1 MRWLLSLCLAG
12 LLAYALIPP
21 RAEPVQDADAGLA
34 AARTEADEAAGRK
47 LRSWGSTLQSLGPR
61 VQPADSQQ
69 FDASMPFQQEAGY
82 RRGGVEVR
90 EPEPAL
96 GKGDSVAPEVNAQII
111 EAAAEPVAWARVVF
125 AARAHREASVSSP
138 VIKFYPAGT
147 ELQVLAGEGAWIQ
160 LLDPATLERGWV
172 FDQYLVSSDGPSPA
186 QPALASTAEAQPADA
201 VAPNVQ
207 TARQSSKQAAAAKN
221 AEVTR
226 KARRNSRWAKK
237 QERRD
242 RKRRRLF
249 SRDARPAAWS
259 IGSPR

>member
-1 MRWLLSLCLAG
+1 MRWLLALCVAG

-21 RAEPVQDADAGLA
+21 RAEQVQDADAGIA
-34 AARTEADEAAGRK
+34 TARTEAAKVADRE

-61 VQPADSQQ
+61 VQPAKS
-69 FDASMPFQQEAGY
+69 QQEAGY
-82 RRGGVEVR
+82 RPGGAEVR
-90 EPEPAL
+90 EPEPAF

-111 EAAAEPVAWARVVF
+111 EAAAEPAAWARIVF

-147 ELQVLAGEGAWIQ
+147 ELQVLAREGAWIQ
-160 LLDPATLERGWV
+160 LLDPATLEGGWV

-201 VAPNVQ
+201 VASKVQ

-221 AEVTR
+221 AELTR

-249 SRDARPAAWS
+249 GRDARPAAWS